1 MNLISEYVYQQ
12 LVKYNATKNY
22 VLMAYRKLCALL
34 RRIILITHDPLVRM
48 KVGHRTLVM
57 NLSHNLPLHMASHRY
72 YNTALAR
79 VAAFLRERQ
88 GYLTMI
94 DVGANIGDTVSL
106 VSDVVRGD
114 FLCIEADEKY
124 YQHLLVNTEGID
136 NVHCVKALC
145 DQTEDVS
152 RISFDRAAGS
162 SRVSEYGVEG
172 NLIINKVT
180 IDSLIKDFHLTAFR
194 EANFVKIDTDG
205 YDYKVIRGCDRLIA
219 DNRPT
224 FFFELSPIF
233 LREVGENPLSIFDY
247 LLQRGYKT
255 ALFYDNVG
263 YPVMA
268 LKTDDKKIC
277 QLVEYANRKGTYF
290 DVLIFHGSQ
299 EADFGL
305 FYKNEMEFFEKK
317 LD

>member
-1 MNLISEYVYQQ
+1 MINVLSGFVYRQYV
-12 LVKYNATKNY
+12 KNY
-22 VLMAYRKLCALL
+22 SAASFVLRAYGRLCGYVRQLILKAHDPSVEIKVG
-34 RRIILITHDPLVRM
+34 RRI
-48 KVGHRTLVM
+48 LVM
-57 NLSHNLPLHMASHRY
+57 SLSHEIPINMAWHVY
-72 YNTALAR
+72 YNTAIVRIA
-79 VAAFLRERQ
+79 VFLRERH
-88 GYLTMI
+88 GYLTMV

-106 VSDVVRGD
+106 TSDAVSGR

-124 YQHLLVNTEGID
+124 YQHLLINTEGID

-145 DQTEDVS
+145 DQAEDVS

-162 SRVSEYGVEG
+162 SRVSEYGVGG

-180 IDSLIKDFHLTAFR
+180 IDSLIKELTAFR
-194 EANFVKIDTDG
+194 ETNFVKIDTDG

-224 FFFELSPIF
+224 FFFELAPMF
-233 LREVGENPLSIFDY
+233 LRDVDENPLSIFDY
-247 LLQRGYKT
+247 LLQRGYRI

-268 LKTDDKKIC
+268 LKTDETKWIC
-277 QLVEYANRKGTYF
+277 QLVDYANRKGTYF

-299 EADFGL
+299 EDDFGL

>member
-1 MNLISEYVYQQ
+1 MSLISKYVYQQ
-12 LVKYNATKNY
+12 QIKYHSAKNGVLKAYGRLCGY
-22 VLMAYRKLCALL
+22 VRWL
-34 RRIILITHDPLVRM
+34 ILKIHDPLVRM

-57 NLSHNLPLHMASHRY
+57 NLSHELPLNMASHVY

-79 VAAFLRERQ
+79 IALFLKERY
-88 GYLTMI
+88 GYLTMV

-106 VSDVVRGD
+106 ISDAVSGR

-124 YQHLLVNTEGID
+124 YQHLLINTEGID
-136 NVHCVKALC
+136 NVHNVKALC
-145 DQTEDVS
+145 DQAEDVS
-152 RISFDRAAGS
+152 RISFNRAGGS

-180 IDSLIKDFHLTAFR
+180 IDSLIKELTAFR

-219 DNRPT
+219 DNRPA
-224 FFFELSPIF
+224 FFFELAPMF
-233 LREVGENPLSIFDY
+233 LREVGENLLSIFDY
-247 LLQRGYKT
+247 LLQRGYRT

-263 YPVMA
+263 FPVMA
-268 LKTDDKKIC
+268 LKTDETKWIS
-277 QLVEYANRKGTYF
+277 QLVDYANRKGTYF
-290 DVLIFHGSQ
+290 DVLIFHDSQ
-299 EADFGL
+299 ENDFEL
-305 FYKNEMEFFEKK
+305 FYNNEMKFFEKK